1 VDRLTS
7 MNVFVKTADLGSFAA
22 AAAAMSLS
30 PQMVAKH
37 VAHLEDRLGTSLI
50 HRTTRRQS
58 LTEVGRAYYDRCRL
72 VLSEVEAADALA
84 EDMRSLPR
92 GALRVNAPLTFGETL
107 LSPFLTRYLQL
118 YPQMQIDLSL
128 CDRFVD
134 PIEEG
139 FDLLV
144 RIGELSETSMIAH
157 PLAPY
162 RLIACASPAYLDGRG
177 TPLTPAELERHE
189 CLAYGLGSLSTPCR
203 WLFTRDGRTDE
214 VEARGRFRSNSWKAL
229 LHAAIEGFGVTVGP
243 ESVLAG
249 EIAAGRLVH
258 ILPDYQGPA
267 RPMHVA
273 YPAGRRPTAKVRHFV
288 EAMLAEFGPRTYSAA

>member
-1 VDRLTS
+1 MDRLTS
-7 MNVFVKTADLGSFAA
+7 MTVFVKSADLGSFAA
-22 AAAAMSLS
+22 AAAALSLS

-37 VAHLEDRLGTSLI
+37 VAHLEDRLGTTLI

-84 EDMRSLPR
+84 EDMRSQPR
-92 GALRVNAPLTFGETL
+92 GALRVNAPLTFGEIL
-107 LSPFLTRYLQL
+107 LAPFLTRYLRR
-118 YPQMQIDLSL
+118 YPEMQVDLSL
-128 CDRFVD
+128 CDRIVD

-139 FDLLV
+139 FELLV
-144 RIGELSETSMIAH
+144 RIGEIDDASLTAY

-162 RLIACASPAYLDGRG
+162 RLVACASPGYLAARG
-177 TPLTPAELERHE
+177 TPRTPAELERHE

-203 WLFTRDGRTDE
+203 WLFTRDGRTEE

-249 EIAAGRLVH
+249 EIAAGRLVR
-258 ILPDYQGPA
+258 ILPDYDGPA
-267 RPMHVA
+267 RPVHVA
-273 YPAGRRPTAKVRHFV
+273 YPAGRRPTAKVRSFV
-288 EAMLAEFGPRTYSAA
+288 EAMQAEFGTPT